1 MIQDIFPHI
10 LKNEYR
16 SVKPTEDSRIAIFR
30 NGEILM
36 KGLSPSEV
44 DFPSWRAV
52 SRTEVSE
59 NELIYI
65 FSVDGTDFF
74 IYLGTKTPEFSG
86 RKSEGESKLGG
97 LTTAEVAEALGRSF
111 AFYNIRKLSASK
123 HRYTMFA
130 AITAHHIYSWY
141 RSNRFCGRCGKPM
154 LHDEKERMLK
164 CECGNTVY
172 PRISPAII
180 AAVTN
185 KDKILLTKYADRDY
199 KKYALIAGF
208 AEVGESIE
216 ECLRRE
222 IREEVG
228 LEVTRIRYYKS
239 QPWAFSQ
246 SLLMGFFCEVDGSD
260 RVVLDHDELAL
271 AEWVKREDL
280 EVELDGVS
288 LTNEMMVMFKE
299 GEIF

>member
-1 MIQDIFPHI
+1 MIQDIFPHV
-10 LKNEYR
+10 LKNEYENKR
-16 SVKPTEDSRIAIFR
+16 PGEDSRIVIFR
-30 NGEILM
+30 KGEILM
-36 KGLSPSEV
+36 KGLSPSTC
-44 DFPSWRAV
+44 DFPYWKDACREGLGEDCIV
-52 SRTEVSE
+52 
-59 NELIYI
+59 YI
-65 FSVDGTDFF
+65 FSLDGTDFF
-74 IYLGTKTPEFSG
+74 IYLGQNAPVRAGGGKG
-86 RKSEGESKLGG
+86 DEGAKP
-97 LTTAEVAEALGRSF
+97 LTAAEAAEALGRGYTF
-111 AFYNIRKLSASK
+111 FNIRTLSASS

-141 RSNRFCGRCGKPM
+141 RANRFCGRCGCLM
-154 LHDEKERMLK
+154 RHDEKERMLR
-164 CECGNTVY
+164 CDCGNMVY

-228 LEVTRIRYYKS
+228 LEVTNIRYYKS

-246 SLLMGFFCEVDGSD
+246 SLLMGFFCDVDGSD
-260 RVVLDHDELAL
+260 KVEVDHEELAV
-271 AEWVKREDL
+271 AEWISREDL

-288 LTNEMMVMFKE
+288 LTNEMMLMFRE
-299 GEIF
+299 GEPV